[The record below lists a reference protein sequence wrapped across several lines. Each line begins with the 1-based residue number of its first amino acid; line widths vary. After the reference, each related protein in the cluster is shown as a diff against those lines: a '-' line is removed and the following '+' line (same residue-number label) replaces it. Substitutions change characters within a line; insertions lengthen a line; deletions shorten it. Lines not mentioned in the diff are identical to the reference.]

1 MCYAIPGR
9 LVELDGKTG
18 TVDYFG
24 EKRKVLI
31 SFQKVKVGD
40 YVYAQ
45 GGILIDKIPEKK
57 ALEILGFW
65 KDEFF
70 DLKKADQGLAKVA
83 GGKPSENIL
92 KILQKVNLKK
102 ELSREEIITLLR
114 LKDKNELELLYWAA
128 NNIRLKEH
136 GNACCV
142 HGIIEFSNYC
152 RNNCFYCG
160 IRNDRKIKRYRMSV
174 DEIIDAAKYAV
185 EELGFKAFVLQ
196 SGEDMWYSKDK
207 LIKIVKEIRKLRV
220 LIFLSIGERSK
231 ETYKKLFDAGA
242 RAALLRFETS
252 NKDIFQKLR
261 PNTRFEERIELI
273 KYLKEKGYILATGF
287 LTGLPGENEQDII
300 NNILLT
306 KSLKA
311 DMYSFGP
318 LIPSKGT
325 PLENQEVIKKDT
337 MLKTIAITRLLDRNS
352 NILVTTALE
361 TLDNCAKRQG
371 LMAGANSLMINLTP
385 KAYKD
390 LYFIY
395 QNKAGNDKPI
405 KKNIKET
412 LDLLYSLGRAP
423 IDLGL

>member
-70 DLKKADQGLAKVA
+70 GLKKVDQGLAKVA